1 MQEKDIRQKLN
12 QELEQMAPDMLNK
25 ILQTP
30 IEPVKNE
37 RELFGRNKPLFK
49 EKRDIRQ
56 YFIAPAI
63 VAIAACIVIAVMILR
78 PVTTPKNTNLAF
90 QIIVDVNPSISI
102 DVDKDGIVQKV
113 SAGNKDAKKIVKQ
126 VREKLNKDT
135 GYTEAVELV
144 VKKLNKNGYLDKK
157 KNAMLLSV
165 VSNDRE
171 QVKEEARNVKSVT
184 KQIIEKRNIKC
195 KTLYQNCDITDEVKK
210 VSQKNDVSFGKA
222 ILCMKLAEKEKISVK
237 KMCSQN
243 IDILIQKVEE
253 VISVDLD
260 YITMGDDLDSF
271 ETESILGETESVE
284 ETESFEEMT
293 EETTGEQTEEMT
305 TQDMEESESIEV
317 SVETPTSL

>member
-102 DVDKDGIVQKV
+102 DVDKDGIVRKV

-243 IDILIQKVEE
+243 IDTLIQKVEE

>member
-1 MQEKDIRQKLN
+1 MQEKDIREKLN

-30 IEPVKNE
+30 MEPVKNE

-49 EKRDIRQ
+49 EKRDIRK
-56 YFIAPAI
+56 YFIAPAL
-63 VAIAACIVIAVMILR
+63 VAIAACIIIAVMIMR
-78 PVTTPKNTNLAF
+78 PAITPENTNLAF

-102 DVDKDGIVQKV
+102 DVDNNGIVQKV
-113 SAGNKDAKKIVKQ
+113 SAGNKDAKAIVKQ
-126 VREKLNKDT
+126 VREKLNKNS

-144 VKKLNKNGYLDKK
+144 VKNLNKNGYLDKK

-165 VSNDRE
+165 VSDDRE
-171 QVKEEARNVKSVT
+171 QVKEEAKNVKIVA
-184 KQIIEKRNIKC
+184 KRIIENRNIKC

-210 VSQKNDVSFGKA
+210 VSKKNDVSFGKA

-243 IDILIQKVEE
+243 IDTLIQKVEE

-260 YITMGDDLDSF
+260 YVTMGDDLDSF
-271 ETESILGETESVE
+271 ETESIFGETESVE

>member
-243 IDILIQKVEE
+243 IDTLIQKVEE

-317 SVETPTSL
+317 SVEIPTSL